1 MINLGDKPLAGF
13 NDPIEMMKD
22 CHRRIEHFLDV
33 LRKVER
39 RFGQSVL
46 DDEGRRALLAALNY
60 FANSAPRHTADEEK
74 SLFPRMRHSSDAD
87 ARAVLVDIVRLEHD
101 HVRSEACHAAV
112 DQIVRQW
119 LEVGRL
125 EGVQQHRLR
134 TVLDELATI
143 YAGHIQ
149 LEETRVFAIASHVLN
164 PGQIQEIGDEMRA
177 RRSLTKLGHAPVDS
191 SES

>member
-1 MINLGDKPLAGF
+1 MIHLGDKALAGF

-46 DDEGRRALLAALNY
+46 DDEGRDALLASLNY
-60 FANSAPRHTADEEK
+60 FANSAPHHTADEEE

-87 ARAVLVDIVRLEHD
+87 ARAVLADLDRLEHD
-101 HVRSEACHAAV
+101 HVRCETCHASV
-112 DQIVRQW
+112 NQIVRQW

-125 EGVQQHRLR
+125 DGVLQNRLR
-134 TVLDELATI
+134 ATLDELATI
-143 YAGHIQ
+143 YTGHIQ
-149 LEETRVFAIASHVLN
+149 LEETRVFAIASHILK
-164 PGQIQEIGDEMRA
+164 PEQLREIGDEMKE
-177 RRSLTKLGHAPVDS
+177 RRSLTNLGHAIADS
-191 SES
+191 LEE